1 MFSSIYSPVQNLH
14 LNPFSPVQKRL
25 ITFPMLIF
33 ILGAP
38 SFPCSYLLE
47 QPAIIPIEG
56 LRGRQ
61 RHPPMV
67 PKPTTHVGRESLGPQ
82 AGSGWKERK

>member
-1 MFSSIYSPVQNLH
+1 MSAEHTKMPQRHSSPKDKPLGRRHPNSH
-14 LNPFSPVQKRL
+14 
-25 ITFPMLIF
+25 